1 MDAPDKR
8 AGGQPDGEPRDTRAG
23 SQAAAGTPATEL
35 TKEASP
41 RQAFLLQ
48 VAELAEGGELRGRV
62 QSLATADGGNFSS
75 VTALIAILRRVLT
88 EPAERTDE

>member
-1 MDAPDKR
+1 MVELDKR
-8 AGGQPDGEPRDTRAG
+8 GAGQPAAEPRDTGSG
-23 SQAAAGTPATEL
+23 SQAAAGTPATQL

-48 VAELAEGGELRGRV
+48 VAQLAEGGELRGRV

-88 EPAERTDE
+88 EPTERTDE